1 MNFWY
6 ECPKGVEDS
15 LHSVASKFIL
25 VKSVKD
31 LACFRIHLPDVGEK
45 KYLSSANTVGFFI
58 NSKTRGWDTT
68 ASVLV
73 SFLAEDFNS
82 N

>member
-6 ECPKGVEDS
+6 DHPKGAENS
-15 LHSVASKFIL
+15 LHSVASKFIF
-25 VKSVKD
+25 VKYVKD
-31 LACFRIHLPDVGEK
+31 LACFRILLPDVGEK
-45 KYLSSANTVGFFI
+45 KYLSSASIFLII
-58 NSKTRGWDTT
+58 NSKIRGWDNN

-73 SFLAEDFNS
+73 SFLAQDFNS